1 MEARRTWSTDV
12 GPLLQFVD
20 GSLEALRPRL
30 SAGLPLSVERSGGEV
45 RVDRVRLSSGSP
57 AFGGPTGMALNLK
70 REC

>member
-1 MEARRTWSTDV
+1 M
-12 GPLLQFVD
+12 D